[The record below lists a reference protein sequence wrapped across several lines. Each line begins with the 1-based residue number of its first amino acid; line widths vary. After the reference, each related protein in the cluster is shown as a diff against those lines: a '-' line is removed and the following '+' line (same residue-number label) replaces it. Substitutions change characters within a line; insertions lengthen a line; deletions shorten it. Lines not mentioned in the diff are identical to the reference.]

1 MQGLKNFLYYAEN
14 GTLPEEP
21 EIARME
27 IVNPLAE
34 HLAADLRKAGYQVD
48 TNVGKSDFRVDV
60 AVLDIK
66 HPGTYKLGILFDGR
80 GYYRIPMTRD
90 RELVQPMVLE
100 HLGWNLAKV
109 WQEEYFR
116 HPEDVTRT
124 IVELLKQK

>member
-1 MQGLKNFLYYAEN
+1 M
-14 GTLPEEP
+14 
-21 EIARME
+21 
-27 IVNPLAE
+27 
-34 HLAADLRKAGYQVD
+34 
-48 TNVGKSDFRVDV
+48 DV

-80 GYYRIPMTRD
+80 DYYRIPMTRD

-124 IVELLKQK
+124 IVELLKKEHLYSQK